1 MSVTVGALRP
11 SVARIVAYTTAES
24 HIKMD
29 LKMDLKTHGDLKYR
43 SSRLLGSSA
52 GRNWRGIFAELR
64 AHPLCDTPAVK
75 PAHTEITIAVAGSSA
90 GYVTRKGAGQRQK
103 VLPVDGTIWLSPIG
117 VDDNEINIAAPLPE
131 VLHVFLAPDPFV
143 RLADEYNLPRSPGQS
158 VRYMAGV
165 DDELVRQLGL
175 GIVNEIRQESAAGDM
190 LVETTALMLAAR
202 LAQCHGDGWRTRI
215 DQRHFRLGTA
225 RLRRVL
231 DYIDAHLDTDL
242 DISSLAAQ
250 CCLSPYHFSRM
261 FSATVGMPPF
271 RYISIRR
278 MDKAK
283 QLLREGKLPLSQ
295 IAQIA
300 RFSSQASF
308 TRAFTRETGISP
320 GRYQQKR
327 T

>member
-1 MSVTVGALRP
+1 
-11 SVARIVAYTTAES
+11 
-24 HIKMD
+24 MD
-29 LKMDLKTHGDLKYR
+29 LTTHGDLKYV
-43 SSRLLGSSA
+43 SSQLLDSSA

-64 AHPLCDTPAVK
+64 SHPRCDTPAVA
-75 PAHTEITIAVAGSSA
+75 PAQTEITIAVAGSSA

-103 VLPVDGTIWLSPIG
+103 VLPLDGTIWFSPIG
-117 VDDNEINIAAPLPE
+117 VDDNVINIAAPLPE
-131 VLHVFLAPDPFV
+131 VLHVFLAPEPFV
-143 RLADEYNLPRSPGQS
+143 RLADEYNLPRSPGEA

-175 GIVNEIRQESAAGDM
+175 NIVNELRQESAAGHM

-215 DQRHFRLGTA
+215 DQRDFRLGNP

-231 DYIDAHLDTDL
+231 DFIDSHLDTDL
-242 DISSLAAQ
+242 DLSSLAAQ
-250 CCLSPYHFSRM
+250 CCLSTYHFSRM
-261 FSATVGMPPF
+261 FSATMGMPPF
-271 RYISIRR
+271 RYVSIRR
-278 MDKAK
+278 IEKAK
-283 QLLREGKLPLSQ
+283 RLLREGKLPLSQ

-308 TRAFTRETGISP
+308 TRAFTRETGVSP
-320 GRYQQKR
+320 ARYRQNQ